1 MFVSFLIDDFPCQRS
16 LYFLQARRNFSLPPS
31 CHKVNIHMY
40 ESFVYTSV
48 SDHCDE
54 ISYAVLLGFLLL
66 NMIFI
71 VPFVS
76 FLVFLLDG
84 TILIDFLLF
93 CFVFW
98 GKYFSCNLLFLS
110 RLLLSSFTEIRQILR
125 YFIIFC
131 WSLSLRFWINFFF
144 FNVLAGINDSSFFS
158 LIFARKDPW
167 LTL

>member
-1 MFVSFLIDDFPCQRS
+1 MSTVTLGNVSCPFSLTMFVSFLFDDFPCQWS

-54 ISYAVLLGFLLL
+54 ISEMSTSSYFKQISPLSLSLWFLNCKKNKTHTKITLPYAVLLGFLLL

-84 TILIDFLLF
+84 TIL
-93 CFVFW
+93 
-98 GKYFSCNLLFLS
+98 CNS
-110 RLLLSSFTEIRQILR
+110 IH
-125 YFIIFC
+125 
-131 WSLSLRFWINFFF
+131 
-144 FNVLAGINDSSFFS
+144 
-158 LIFARKDPW
+158 K
-167 LTL
+167 

>member
-1 MFVSFLIDDFPCQRS
+1 MSTVTLGNVSCPFSLTMFVSFLFDDFPCQWS

-54 ISYAVLLGFLLL
+54 ISEMSTSSVFKQISPLSLSLIFELQKKKPHTKITLPFTVLLGFLLL

-84 TILIDFLLF
+84 TIL
-93 CFVFW
+93 
-98 GKYFSCNLLFLS
+98 CNS
-110 RLLLSSFTEIRQILR
+110 IH
-125 YFIIFC
+125 
-131 WSLSLRFWINFFF
+131 
-144 FNVLAGINDSSFFS
+144 
-158 LIFARKDPW
+158 K
-167 LTL
+167 

>member
-1 MFVSFLIDDFPCQRS
+1 MSTVTLGNVSCPFSLTMFVSFLIDDFPCQRS

-54 ISYAVLLGFLLL
+54 ISEMSTSSYFKQISPLSLSDFWIAKKKTHTKITLPYAVLLGFLLL

-84 TILIDFLLF
+84 TIL
-93 CFVFW
+93 
-98 GKYFSCNLLFLS
+98 CNS
-110 RLLLSSFTEIRQILR
+110 IH
-125 YFIIFC
+125 
-131 WSLSLRFWINFFF
+131 
-144 FNVLAGINDSSFFS
+144 
-158 LIFARKDPW
+158 K
-167 LTL
+167 